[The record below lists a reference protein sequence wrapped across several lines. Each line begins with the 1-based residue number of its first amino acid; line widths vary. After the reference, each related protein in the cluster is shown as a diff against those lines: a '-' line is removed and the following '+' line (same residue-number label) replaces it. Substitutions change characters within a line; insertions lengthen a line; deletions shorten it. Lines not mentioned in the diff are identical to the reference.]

1 MKLKLS
7 NQQLILIRF
16 RLEKL
21 KEEEKELREK
31 PRDTIDPWDL
41 VALSNEESTLKDLL
55 ENEYIDLNSIH

>member
-1 MKLKLS
+1 MKLKLT

-31 PRDTIDPWDL
+31 PRDIIEPWDL
-41 VALSNEESTLKDLL
+41 VALSNEEMTLKDLL
-55 ENEYIDLNSIH
+55 DNEYIDLNSIH